1 MTHQENL
8 TSRPINYGSLVR
20 HMLIGGAIA
29 LAIMTVFVAGVRNP
43 NPAWG
48 QLWYIKPLIMC
59 TLAGAGGGLFF
70 FFMNFVLGYQGGWS
84 KIIAVVIGLI
94 GFIIAIWL
102 GSVLGLNGT
111 LWN

>member
-8 TSRPINYGSLVR
+8 TSRPVNSASFMK
-20 HMLIGGAIA
+20 HMLIGGGIGLCLIA
-29 LAIMTVFVAGVRNP
+29 VFIAGVR
-43 NPAWG
+43 
-48 QLWYIKPLIMC
+48 
-59 TLAGAGGGLFF
+59 
-70 FFMNFVLGYQGGWS
+70 MNFVLGYQGGWS

-102 GSVLGLNGT
+102 GAVLGLNGT

>member
-8 TSRPINYGSLVR
+8 TSRPVNSASFMK
-20 HMLIGGAIA
+20 HMLIGGGIGLCLIA
-29 LAIMTVFVAGVRNP
+29 VFIAGVRNP
-43 NPAWG
+43 NPVWG
-48 QLWYIKPLIMC
+48 QLWYIKPLIMA

-70 FFMNFVLGYQGGWS
+70 YFMNFVLGYQGGWS

-102 GSVLGLNGT
+102 GAVLGLNGT